1 MFLWILSAWVKNKF
15 PDVDNITTDELSEK
29 VKHNN
34 NLLVVD
40 NRQQQEYN
48 VSFING
54 AKLLEFPLTENVLTE
69 FVEKNVSDE
78 TEEIICYCSVGY
90 RSSVVAGQ
98 LGAILAEKKK
108 DDVKVYNLEGSMF
121 KWVNE
126 DRPVTNV
133 KSETVCYAHPYS
145 YMWGML
151 GLNIWKWRWS

>member
-54 AKLLEFPLTENVLTE
+54 AKLLEFPLAENALTE
-69 FVEKNVSDE
+69 FVDKNVSDV